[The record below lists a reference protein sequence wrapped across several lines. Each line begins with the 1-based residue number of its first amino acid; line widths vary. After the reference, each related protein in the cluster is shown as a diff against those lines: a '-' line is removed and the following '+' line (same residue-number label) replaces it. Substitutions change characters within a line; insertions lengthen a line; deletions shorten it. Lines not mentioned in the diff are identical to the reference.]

1 MNGWRR
7 IGEKTVSQAE
17 RAWCPKG
24 ERGRERSAISSPGK
38 LTLCFRGSSA
48 PGPIHE
54 QQNCRYPCSP
64 RPKRCPLG
72 VSSIDPRSAVV
83 NALSRPPGKYERKLK
98 TQRNRRGL
106 AQAVEHEV
114 QFDDKRGT
122 LPGFDIF
129 TDRRW
134 KHWLSLKRQ

>member
-1 MNGWRR
+1 M
-7 IGEKTVSQAE
+7 
-17 RAWCPKG
+17 
-24 ERGRERSAISSPGK
+24 
-38 LTLCFRGSSA
+38 
-48 PGPIHE
+48 
-54 QQNCRYPCSP
+54 CRYPCSP
-64 RPKRCPLG
+64 RPKRCLLA

-122 LPGFDIF
+122 LPGFDMLVVL
-129 TDRRW
+129 TRKRRDPAQSAGNASAF
-134 KHWLSLKRQ
+134 HALRAGS